1 MSVKK
6 ISGAEYSL
14 SKIFS
19 SDFDYVIPAYQRPY
33 AWTVDQ
39 TSELFDDLY
48 DFYFNEQDEGYFLGS
63 IVLIKEEAAP
73 LAEVIDGQQRLT
85 TLTILLATLAAAMEG
100 AQRDTLLRYLCEPGN
115 EFEGLTPKPRLTLR
129 ERDQPFFN
137 EYIQGLKFT
146 ELAGPGFTGCGTRL
160 ASKPCLVGVGGRGHF
175 WRVPT
180 RLHLFFYRLNAENL
194 GRKLSCE
201 LFKQFPAVVRG

>member
-137 EYIQGLKFT
+137 GNYSAPSVTGDAVIK
-146 ELAGPGFTGCGTRL
+146 AGHLPWKSKRK
-160 ASKPCLVGVGGRGHF
+160 ASEAVSPCFRQVD
-175 WRVPT
+175 T
-180 RLHLFFYRLNAENL
+180 
-194 GRKLSCE
+194 
-201 LFKQFPAVVRG
+201 

>member
-1 MSVKK
+1 M
-6 ISGAEYSL
+6 
-14 SKIFS
+14 
-19 SDFDYVIPAYQRPY
+19 IPAYQRPY

-137 EYIQGLKFT
+137 GNYSADLFRFFKKKFLT
-146 ELAGPGFTGCGTRL
+146 P
-160 ASKPCLVGVGGRGHF
+160 F
-175 WRVPT
+175 WVK
-180 RLHLFFYRLNAENL
+180 F
-194 GRKLSCE
+194 
-201 LFKQFPAVVRG
+201 